1 MYAVASADT
10 LISWAAGG
18 FQVDRLGREPKV
30 FRAMAVTSFPAGFV
44 GEFPEGRLRR

>member
-18 FQVDRLGREPKV
+18 FQTGRLGRETMV

-44 GEFPEGRLRR
+44 GGFP